1 MKNLAPHLTRQRLLI
16 EGFYAIQV
24 HEKCIEEYF
33 LKISDYLEL
42 KTYHSP
48 IIFSPQGKGSKL
60 NQGYD
65 AFIPL
70 VDSGISLY
78 VWSNAS
84 FISIFIY
91 TCKTFNNN
99 KAIEF
104 TKKYFEIEKIAWQAF

>member
-16 EGFYAIQV
+16 EGFYAIEV
-24 HEKCIEEYF
+24 NEENIEEYF
-33 LKISDYLEL
+33 LKIADYLEL
-42 KTYHSP
+42 KIYQPP
-48 IIFSPQGKGSKL
+48 IIFSPHGKGSEL

-91 TCKTFNNN
+91 TCKNFNNN

-104 TKKYFEIEKIAWQAF
+104 TKKYFEIEKIAWHPF